1 MSITGISW
9 DKDKSYCIRGFSN
22 LVGIHKTRGFSNI
35 DLFLCMDEGVS
46 TTTWP
51 EINRPFT
58 ADLAVIIDNIN
69 GDFVTV
75 EANFSNP

>member
-1 MSITGISW
+1 
-9 DKDKSYCIRGFSN
+9 
-22 LVGIHKTRGFSNI
+22 
-35 DLFLCMDEGVS
+35 MDEGVS

-51 EINRPFT
+51 KMNRPFT

-75 EANFSNP
+75 EADFSNP